1 MSPLAR
7 MLSKNNFMKKS
18 MIRFLYVSL
27 LLFWGVILV
36 SSCGEGSSNQ
46 REEAITERR
55 IVSLD
60 GAITEIVVTLG
71 YGNELVGRDVTS
83 TYPDWIK
90 DSVTDLGHVRSLAI
104 ESLLELNPTLILASE
119 KEMVPD
125 LEDKIRRSGV
135 EYKFFDR
142 EFSLEGTKTLIR
154 EVGAYFQNPDTSAVL
169 QKIDKDI
176 SDVEKFETKPKVLFV
191 YARGAGTLMVAGENT
206 PMEGMIEM
214 AGGENAVSG
223 FQDFKPLTAE
233 ALISY
238 DPEIILMFDSGA
250 QSLGGEEGILL
261 VPGVSETKAG
271 KNKAIVTMDGGLLS
285 GFGPRVG
292 EAVVALNRLI
302 DPYAE

>member
-1 MSPLAR
+1 
-7 MLSKNNFMKKS
+7 MKKS
-18 MIRFLYVSL
+18 MIRFISVSL
-27 LLFWGVILV
+27 LLLWGIIWV
-36 SSCGEGSSNQ
+36 SSCGDGNSNQ
-46 REEAITERR
+46 REEAVTERR

-83 TYPDWIK
+83 TYPDWIR
-90 DSVTDLGHVRSLAI
+90 DSVMDLGHVRSLAI
-104 ESLLELNPTLILASE
+104 ESLMELNPTLILAS
-119 KEMVPD
+119 KKDMVPD

-142 EFSLEGTKTLIR
+142 EFSLEGTKNLIR
-154 EVGAYFQNPDTSAVL
+154 EVGTYFQNPDTSTVL
-169 QKIDKDI
+169 REIDKDI
-176 SDVEKFETKPKVLFV
+176 FDVENFETKPKVLFV

-206 PMEGMIEM
+206 PMERMIEM

-250 QSLGGEEGILL
+250 QSLGGDEGILQ

-292 EAVVALNRLI
+292 EAVVTLNRLI
-302 DPYAE
+302 APYAE

>member
-1 MSPLAR
+1 
-7 MLSKNNFMKKS
+7 MKKS

-36 SSCGEGSSNQ
+36 SSCGEGNSNQ

-169 QKIDKDI
+169 QEIDKDI
-176 SDVEKFETKPKVLFV
+176 SNVENFETKPKVLFV

-292 EAVVALNRLI
+292 EAVVTLNRLI